1 MPTPD
6 TNGLPPFA
14 DFEMVKAKL
23 NELVNKYNTLLVNL
37 DSLNVVSLTADHIDA
52 GTIDANLVRIRSDL
66 TAGAYIEIDGNGM
79 VINNGSF
86 DTFTA
91 DINGQVTMTRA
102 LIQSSPGGFPR
113 IVMDP
118 DNQLFA
124 AYSSATSFAALTYNG
139 EMGYPALDIRNS
151 SDVINI
157 GFNNSMLA
165 NSGIYS
171 SNSFEV
177 RSLGSIYL
185 SSSDIRMTGWNN
197 LKNFDGDSLQDE
209 LNSIQTQFSNMQ
221 TQINGKLSGNGE
233 FGTFY
238 VSSTPGGPAD
248 LSIGV
253 SNGLVSM

>member
-6 TNGLPPFA
+6 MNGLPPFA
-14 DFEMVKAKL
+14 DFAILVKKI
-23 NELVNKYNTLLVNL
+23 NDLVAKYNNLLVNL

-52 GTIDANLVRIRSDL
+52 GTINTNLVRIRSDL
-66 TAGAYIEIDGNGM
+66 LAGAYIQIDGSGM
-79 VINNGSF
+79 SINNGSF

-124 AYSSATSFAALTYNG
+124 AYSSASNYASLTPNSTLG
-139 EMGYPALDIRNS
+139 APALDIRNGS
-151 SDVINI
+151 ELINL
-157 GFNNSMLA
+157 GFGNASLA
-165 NSGIYS
+165 DAGIYS
-171 SNSFEV
+171 SEAFEI
-177 RSLGSIYL
+177 RTSSSLYL
-185 SSSDIRMTGWNN
+185 SSSDVRLTNWSN
-197 LKNFDGDSLQDE
+197 LRDNFGQSLQDVFD
-209 LNSIQTQFSNMQ
+209 SIDTQFSNMQ

-238 VSSTPGGPAD
+238 VSSTSGGTAD
-248 LSIGV
+248 LAIGV